1 MERNNT
7 NANALREQGIGGAA
21 NETTSDSH
29 LTDMGAVVKA
39 DLLNGRR
46 VRPFDYVPEQRPA
59 FWAAIIGLMD
69 QLPIVQQWETLGER
83 HLAGTRIRAR
93 VFLIPAAVRKGVAK

>member
-46 VRPFDYVPEQRPA
+46 VRPFVDA
-59 FWAAIIGLMD
+59 D
-69 QLPIVQQWETLGER
+69 
-83 HLAGTRIRAR
+83 
-93 VFLIPAAVRKGVAK
+93 RKLTHPRRFC